1 MHDPKHV
8 VYEVRLPIPVR
19 KKWRDAKHGE
29 PRWTLGI
36 SRRTNAE
43 NVGERV
49 YPWWNPKGYSPR
61 VAGRAFESMR
71 LVTIWHDEPGGADSG
86 TVCSYAAAKH
96 HPKHW
101 TLQWHHW
108 QKIRRTLFTRCEWC
122 GGPSRTGDRVN
133 ISHQWYSPRPEH
145 FWQSPRGVYHDDCSS
160 IDRAHKTC
168 LCGVGPWASGDY
180 GKCEEC
186 GKFRAWKSKA
196 DAFHPGDEPL
206 RLLASIPEGQRDRS
220 KYAKASRMWRD
231 YHEARRVAVPDCRRP
246 GGPGMSAHWLIRYDP
261 DRRAHRRRG
270 AGPRRGGGRVP
281 TPVRRV

>member
-36 SRRTNAE
+36 SRRTNAQ

-86 TVCSYAAAKH
+86 TVCSYAAAKR
-96 HPKHW
+96 HPQHW

-168 LCGVGPWASGDY
+168 LCGVGPWANGDY

-231 YHEARRVAVPDCRRP
+231 YHEARRVAERLREPI
-246 GGPGMSAHWLIRYDP
+246 A
-261 DRRAHRRRG
+261 
-270 AGPRRGGGRVP
+270 
-281 TPVRRV
+281 

>member
-1 MHDPKHV
+1 MTRSTSSTKFDSPSPS
-8 VYEVRLPIPVR
+8 VRSGATPSTVSRAGL
-19 KKWRDAKHGE
+19 WASLDA
-29 PRWTLGI
+29 PT
-36 SRRTNAE
+36 RRTSASASTR
-43 NVGERV
+43 G
-49 YPWWNPKGYSPR
+49 NPKGYSPR

-86 TVCSYAAAKH
+86 TVCSYAAAKR
-96 HPKHW
+96 HPQHW
-101 TLQWHHW
+101 TLQWRHW

-122 GGPSRTGDRVN
+122 GGPSRTGDWVN

-168 LCGVGPWASGDY
+168 LCGVGPWANGDY

-231 YHEARRVAVPDCRRP
+231 YHEARRVAERLREPI
-246 GGPGMSAHWLIRYDP
+246 A
-261 DRRAHRRRG
+261 
-270 AGPRRGGGRVP
+270 
-281 TPVRRV
+281 